1 MGVQEMLS
9 GHTHATLERIRT
21 QEVVWLGPD
30 TTLLHDGTTRP
41 KAGRGPVKSNT
52 RDEYLLHPPVALTP
66 ERVK

>member
-21 QEVVWLGPD
+21 QEVVLLGQD

-41 KAGRGPVKSNT
+41 KAGMGTVKSTT
-52 RDEYLLHPPVALTP
+52 RDEHLLHPPVAYTS